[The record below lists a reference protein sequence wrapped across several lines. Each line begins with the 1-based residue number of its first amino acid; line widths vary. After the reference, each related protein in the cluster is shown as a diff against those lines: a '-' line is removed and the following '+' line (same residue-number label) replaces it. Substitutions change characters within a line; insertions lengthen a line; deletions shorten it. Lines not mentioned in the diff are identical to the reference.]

1 MTGTSKTLV
10 RGTSKT
16 LLRVQKNPERRFIP
30 TSWNQEEGEDS
41 SDKDCRPQNSVLNPY
56 ASQSDSYDS
65 EYEST
70 VDLVINYNIYEC
82 NFSKVSCDETESDLE
97 KPANAEFVKT
107 NF

>member
-82 NFSKVSCDETESDLE
+82 NFSKVCCDETESDLE